1 MKILLTVFGVYNTL
15 ENVDDEIFKE
25 IISKIKQVKE
35 INNDDVILIS
45 FCDNTE
51 NKDIF
56 MYYLRNI
63 TDDNEILIGRQY
75 LNNIYYNDIVKS
87 GALLYDDKLI
97 KEEKV
102 YNYVKEFIE
111 NKNEIDLYY
120 IDNNIDTEKFNY
132 LCSAFD
138 NDVNINVIKNK
149 DKEIIQ
155 EIDNKINSVKKNTYK
170 NNMSSN

>member
-1 MKILLTVFGVYNTL
+1 MKILLTVFGVYDTL
-15 ENVDDEIFKE
+15 ENVDGEVFKKIIDKIRQIKE
-25 IISKIKQVKE
+25 IK
-35 INNDDVILIS
+35 NDDIILIS
-45 FCDNTE
+45 FCDDTE
-51 NKDIF
+51 NKDVF

-63 TDDNEILIGRQY
+63 TNDNEILIGRQY
-75 LNNIYYNDIVKS
+75 LNNVYYNDILKS
-87 GALLYDDKLI
+87 GALLYDDKLS

-138 NDVNINVIKNK
+138 NVVNINIIKNK
-149 DKEIIQ
+149 DEEIIH
-155 EIDNKINSVKKNTYK
+155 ELDKELINSKKRK
-170 NNMSSN
+170 LNM

>member
-1 MKILLTVFGVYNTL
+1 MKILLTVFGVYDTL
-15 ENVDDEIFKE
+15 ENVDGEVFKKIIDKIRQIKE
-25 IISKIKQVKE
+25 IK
-35 INNDDVILIS
+35 NDDIILIS
-45 FCDNTE
+45 FCDDTE
-51 NKDIF
+51 NKDVF

-63 TDDNEILIGRQY
+63 TNDNEILIGRQY
-75 LNNIYYNDIVKS
+75 LNNVYYNDILKS
-87 GALLYDDKLI
+87 GALLYDDKLS

-138 NDVNINVIKNK
+138 NDVNINIIKNK
-149 DKEIIQ
+149 DKEIIH
-155 EIDNKINSVKKNTYK
+155 ELDKELINSKKRK
-170 NNMSSN
+170 LNM

>member
-15 ENVDDEIFKE
+15 ENVDDEVFKE
-25 IISKIKQVKE
+25 IIDKIKQVKE
-35 INNDDVILIS
+35 INNDDIILIS

-51 NKDIF
+51 NKDVF

-75 LNNIYYNDIVKS
+75 LNNVYYNDIVKS
-87 GALLYDDKLI
+87 GALLYDDKLS

-138 NDVNINVIKNK
+138 NDVNINIIKNK
-149 DKEIIQ
+149 DKEIIH
-155 EIDNKINSVKKNTYK
+155 ELDKELINSKKRK
-170 NNMSSN
+170 LNM

>member
-1 MKILLTVFGVYNTL
+1 MKILLTVFSVYDTL
-15 ENVDDEIFKE
+15 ENIDGEVFKK
-25 IISKIKQVKE
+25 IIDKIRQIKE
-35 INNDDVILIS
+35 INNDEVILIS

-51 NKDIF
+51 NKDVF

-63 TDDNEILIGRQY
+63 TDDNEILIGRQF
-75 LNNIYYNDIVKS
+75 LNNVYYNDILKS
-87 GALLYDDKLI
+87 GALLYDEKLS
-97 KEEKV
+97 KEEKI

-138 NDVNINVIKNK
+138 NDVNVNIIKNK
-149 DKEIIQ
+149 DEEIIH
-155 EIDNKINSVKKNTYK
+155 ELDKELINSKKQK
-170 NNMSSN
+170 LNM

>member
-15 ENVDDEIFKE
+15 ENVDDEVFKE
-25 IISKIKQVKE
+25 IIDKIKQVKE

-63 TDDNEILIGRQY
+63 TNDNEILIGRQY
-75 LNNIYYNDIVKS
+75 LNNVYYNDILKS
-87 GALLYDDKLI
+87 GALFYDDKLS

-111 NKNEIDLYY
+111 NKNKIDLYY

-132 LCSAFD
+132 LCSTFD
-138 NDVNINVIKNK
+138 NDVNINIIENK
-149 DKEIIQ
+149 DKEIIH
-155 EIDNKINSVKKNTYK
+155 ELDKELINSKKRK
-170 NNMSSN
+170 LNM

>member
-15 ENVDDEIFKE
+15 ENVDGEVFKK
-25 IISKIKQVKE
+25 IIDKIRQIKE

-45 FCDNTE
+45 FCDDTE
-51 NKDIF
+51 NKDVF

-63 TDDNEILIGRQY
+63 TNDNEILIGRQF
-75 LNNIYYNDIVKS
+75 LNNVYYNDIVKS
-87 GALLYDDKLI
+87 GALLYDEKLS

-120 IDNNIDTEKFNY
+120 IDNYLNTENFNY
-132 LCSAFD
+132 LYSEFD
-138 NDVNINVIKNK
+138 NDVTINIIKNK
-149 DKEIIQ
+149 DEEIIH
-155 EIDNKINSVKKNTYK
+155 ELDKGLINSKKRK
-170 NNMSSN
+170 LNM

>member
-1 MKILLTVFGVYNTL
+1 MKILLTVFGVYDTL
-15 ENVDDEIFKE
+15 ENVDGEVFKE
-25 IISKIKQVKE
+25 IIDKIRQIKE

-45 FCDNTE
+45 FCDDTE
-51 NKDIF
+51 NKDVF

-63 TDDNEILIGRQY
+63 TNDNEILIGRQY
-75 LNNIYYNDIVKS
+75 LNNVYYNDILKS
-87 GALLYDDKLI
+87 GALLYDDKLS

-138 NDVNINVIKNK
+138 NDVNINIIKNK
-149 DKEIIQ
+149 DKEIIH
-155 EIDNKINSVKKNTYK
+155 ELDKELINSKKRK
-170 NNMSSN
+170 LNM

>member
-1 MKILLTVFGVYNTL
+1 MKILLTVFGVYDTL
-15 ENVDDEIFKE
+15 ENIDGEVFKKIIDKIRQIKE
-25 IISKIKQVKE
+25 IK
-35 INNDDVILIS
+35 NDDIILIS
-45 FCDNTE
+45 FCDDTE
-51 NKDIF
+51 NKDVF

-63 TDDNEILIGRQY
+63 TNDNEILIGRQY
-75 LNNIYYNDIVKS
+75 LNNVYYNDILKS
-87 GALLYDDKLI
+87 GALLYNDKLS

-149 DKEIIQ
+149 DKEIIH
-155 EIDNKINSVKKNTYK
+155 ELDKELINSKKRK
-170 NNMSSN
+170 LNM

>member
-15 ENVDDEIFKE
+15 ENVDDEVFKE
-25 IISKIKQVKE
+25 IIDKIKQVKE
-35 INNDDVILIS
+35 INNDDIILIS

-63 TDDNEILIGRQY
+63 TNDNEILIGRQY
-75 LNNIYYNDIVKS
+75 LNNVYYNDILKS
-87 GALLYDDKLI
+87 GALLYDDKLS

-132 LCSAFD
+132 LCSTFD
-138 NDVNINVIKNK
+138 NDVNINIIENK
-149 DKEIIQ
+149 DKEIIH
-155 EIDNKINSVKKNTYK
+155 ELDKELINSKKRK
-170 NNMSSN
+170 LNM

>member
-1 MKILLTVFGVYNTL
+1 MKILLTVFGVYDTL
-15 ENVDDEIFKE
+15 ENIDGEVFKKIIDKIRQIKE
-25 IISKIKQVKE
+25 IK
-35 INNDDVILIS
+35 NDDIILIS
-45 FCDNTE
+45 FCDDTE
-51 NKDIF
+51 NKDVF

-75 LNNIYYNDIVKS
+75 LNNVYYNDILKS
-87 GALLYDDKLI
+87 GALLYNDKLS

-138 NDVNINVIKNK
+138 NDVTINIIKNK
-149 DKEIIQ
+149 DEEIIH
-155 EIDNKINSVKKNTYK
+155 ELDKELINSKKRK
-170 NNMSSN
+170 LNM

>member
-1 MKILLTVFGVYNTL
+1 MKILLTVFGVYDTL
-15 ENVDDEIFKE
+15 ENVDGEVFKKIIDKIRQIKE
-25 IISKIKQVKE
+25 IK
-35 INNDDVILIS
+35 NDDIILIS
-45 FCDNTE
+45 FCDDTE
-51 NKDIF
+51 NKDVF

-63 TDDNEILIGRQY
+63 TNDNEILIGRQY
-75 LNNIYYNDIVKS
+75 LNNVYYNDILKS
-87 GALLYDDKLI
+87 GALLYDDKLS

-138 NDVNINVIKNK
+138 NDVNINIIENK
-149 DKEIIQ
+149 DKEIIH
-155 EIDNKINSVKKNTYK
+155 ELDKELINSKKRK
-170 NNMSSN
+170 LNM

>member
-35 INNDDVILIS
+35 INNNDVILIS

-75 LNNIYYNDIVKS
+75 LNNVYYNDILKS
-87 GALLYDDKLI
+87 GALLYNDKLS

-138 NDVNINVIKNK
+138 NDVNINIIENK
-149 DKEIIQ
+149 DKEIIHKLDK
-155 EIDNKINSVKKNTYK
+155 ELINSKKRK
-170 NNMSSN
+170 LNM

>member
-15 ENVDDEIFKE
+15 ENVDYEVFKE
-25 IISKIKQVKE
+25 IIDKIKQVKE
-35 INNDDVILIS
+35 INNDDIILIS

-63 TDDNEILIGRQY
+63 TNDNEILIGRQY
-75 LNNIYYNDIVKS
+75 LNNVYYNDILKS
-87 GALLYDDKLI
+87 GALLYDDKLS

-132 LCSAFD
+132 LCSTFD
-138 NDVNINVIKNK
+138 NDVNINIIENK
-149 DKEIIQ
+149 DKEIIH
-155 EIDNKINSVKKNTYK
+155 ELDKELINSKKRK
-170 NNMSSN
+170 LNM

>member
-1 MKILLTVFGVYNTL
+1 MKILLTVFGVYDTL
-15 ENVDDEIFKE
+15 ENIDGEVFKKIIDKIRQIKE
-25 IISKIKQVKE
+25 IK
-35 INNDDVILIS
+35 NDDIILIS
-45 FCDNTE
+45 FCDDTE
-51 NKDIF
+51 NKDVF

-63 TDDNEILIGRQY
+63 TNDNEILIGRQY
-75 LNNIYYNDIVKS
+75 LNNVYYNDILKS
-87 GALLYDDKLI
+87 GALLYNDKLS

-138 NDVNINVIKNK
+138 NDVNINIIKNK
-149 DKEIIQ
+149 DEEIIH
-155 EIDNKINSVKKNTYK
+155 ELDKELINSKKRK
-170 NNMSSN
+170 LNM

>member
-1 MKILLTVFGVYNTL
+1 MKILLTVFGVYDTL
-15 ENVDDEIFKE
+15 ENIDDEIFIE
-25 IISKIKQVKE
+25 IINKIKQVKE

-56 MYYLRNI
+56 IYYLRNI

-75 LNNIYYNDIVKS
+75 LNNVYYNDILKS
-87 GALLYDDKLI
+87 GALLYDDKLS

-138 NDVNINVIKNK
+138 NDVNINIIENK
-149 DKEIIQ
+149 DKEIIH
-155 EIDNKINSVKKNTYK
+155 ELDKELINSKKRK
-170 NNMSSN
+170 LNM

>member
-1 MKILLTVFGVYNTL
+1 MKILLTVFGVYDTL
-15 ENVDDEIFKE
+15 ENVDGEVFKKIIDKIRQIKE
-25 IISKIKQVKE
+25 IK
-35 INNDDVILIS
+35 NDDIILIS
-45 FCDNTE
+45 FCDDTE
-51 NKDIF
+51 NKDVF

-63 TDDNEILIGRQY
+63 TNDNEILIGRQY
-75 LNNIYYNDIVKS
+75 LNNVYYNDIVKS
-87 GALLYDDKLI
+87 GALLYDEKLS

-138 NDVNINVIKNK
+138 NDVNINIIKNK
-149 DKEIIQ
+149 DEEIIH
-155 EIDNKINSVKKNTYK
+155 ELDKELINSKKRK
-170 NNMSSN
+170 LNM

>member
-1 MKILLTVFGVYNTL
+1 MKILLTVFSVYDTL
-15 ENVDDEIFKE
+15 ENVDGEVFKKIIDKIRQIKE
-25 IISKIKQVKE
+25 IK
-35 INNDDVILIS
+35 NDDIILIS
-45 FCDNTE
+45 FCDDTE
-51 NKDIF
+51 NKDVF

-63 TDDNEILIGRQY
+63 TNDNEILIGRQY
-75 LNNIYYNDIVKS
+75 LNNVYYNDILKS
-87 GALLYDDKLI
+87 GALLYDDKLS

-138 NDVNINVIKNK
+138 NDVNINIIKNK
-149 DKEIIQ
+149 DEEIIH
-155 EIDNKINSVKKNTYK
+155 ELDKELINSKKRK
-170 NNMSSN
+170 LNM

>member
-15 ENVDDEIFKE
+15 ENVDDEVFKE
-25 IISKIKQVKE
+25 IIDKIKQVKE
-35 INNDDVILIS
+35 INNDDIILIS

-63 TDDNEILIGRQY
+63 TNDNEILIGRQY
-75 LNNIYYNDIVKS
+75 LNNVYYNDILKS
-87 GALLYDDKLI
+87 GALLYDDKLS

-111 NKNEIDLYY
+111 NKNKIDLYY

-132 LCSAFD
+132 LCSTFD
-138 NDVNINVIKNK
+138 NDVNINIIENK
-149 DKEIIQ
+149 DKEIIH
-155 EIDNKINSVKKNTYK
+155 ELDKELINSKKRK
-170 NNMSSN
+170 LNM

>member
-15 ENVDDEIFKE
+15 ENVDVEVFKKIIDKIRQIKE
-25 IISKIKQVKE
+25 IS
-35 INNDDVILIS
+35 NDDVILIS
-45 FCDNTE
+45 FCDDTE
-51 NKDIF
+51 NKDVF

-63 TDDNEILIGRQY
+63 TNDNEILIGRQY
-75 LNNIYYNDIVKS
+75 LNNVYYNDIVKS
-87 GALLYDDKLI
+87 GALLYDDKLS

-138 NDVNINVIKNK
+138 NDVNINIIKNK
-149 DKEIIQ
+149 DEEIIH
-155 EIDNKINSVKKNTYK
+155 ELDKELINSKKRK
-170 NNMSSN
+170 LNM

>member
-75 LNNIYYNDIVKS
+75 LNNVYYNDILKS
-87 GALLYDDKLI
+87 GALLYDDKLS

-149 DKEIIQ
+149 DKEIIH
-155 EIDNKINSVKKNTYK
+155 ELDKELINSKKRKLNL
-170 NNMSSN
+170 

>member
-1 MKILLTVFGVYNTL
+1 MKILLTVFGVYDTL
-15 ENVDDEIFKE
+15 ENVDGEVFKKIIDKIRQIKE
-25 IISKIKQVKE
+25 IK
-35 INNDDVILIS
+35 NDDIILIS
-45 FCDNTE
+45 FCDDTE

-63 TDDNEILIGRQY
+63 TNDNEILIGRQY
-75 LNNIYYNDIVKS
+75 LNNVYYNDIVKS
-87 GALLYDDKLI
+87 GALLYDDKLS

-138 NDVNINVIKNK
+138 NDVNINIIKNK
-149 DKEIIQ
+149 DEEIIH
-155 EIDNKINSVKKNTYK
+155 ELDKELINSKKRK
-170 NNMSSN
+170 LNM

>member
-15 ENVDDEIFKE
+15 ENVDDEVFKE
-25 IISKIKQVKE
+25 IIDKIKQVKE

-63 TDDNEILIGRQY
+63 TNDNEILIGRQY
-75 LNNIYYNDIVKS
+75 LNNVYYNDILKS
-87 GALLYDDKLI
+87 GALLYDDKLS
-97 KEEKV
+97 KEEKIFD
-102 YNYVKEFIE
+102 YTAKLIE
-111 NKNEIDLYY
+111 NNNKVDLYY
-120 IDNNIDTEKFNY
+120 IDGSINDEYVNDLFNVFGDKVNTNI
-132 LCSAFD
+132 
-138 NDVNINVIKNK
+138 IKNK
-149 DKEIIQ
+149 DKEIIL

>member
-1 MKILLTVFGVYNTL
+1 MKILLTVFGVYDTL
-15 ENVDDEIFKE
+15 ENVDGEVFKKIIDKIRQIKE
-25 IISKIKQVKE
+25 IK
-35 INNDDVILIS
+35 NDDIILIS
-45 FCDNTE
+45 FCDDTE
-51 NKDIF
+51 NKDVF

-63 TDDNEILIGRQY
+63 TNDNEILIGRQY
-75 LNNIYYNDIVKS
+75 LNNVYYNDILKS
-87 GALLYDDKLI
+87 GALLYDDKLS

-138 NDVNINVIKNK
+138 NDVNINIIKNK
-149 DKEIIQ
+149 DEEIIH
-155 EIDNKINSVKKNTYK
+155 ELDKELINSKKRK
-170 NNMSSN
+170 LNM

>member
-15 ENVDDEIFKE
+15 ENVDDEVFKE

-35 INNDDVILIS
+35 INNDDIILIS

-51 NKDIF
+51 NKDVF

-63 TDDNEILIGRQY
+63 TDDNEILIGRQF

-87 GALLYDDKLI
+87 GALLYDDKLS

-111 NKNEIDLYY
+111 NKNKIDLYY

-132 LCSAFD
+132 LCSTFD
-138 NDVNINVIKNK
+138 NDVNINIIENK
-149 DKEIIQ
+149 DKEIIH
-155 EIDNKINSVKKNTYK
+155 ELDKELINSKKRK
-170 NNMSSN
+170 LNM

>member
-15 ENVDDEIFKE
+15 ENVDDEVFKE
-25 IISKIKQVKE
+25 IIGKIKQIKE

-51 NKDIF
+51 NKDVF

-63 TDDNEILIGRQY
+63 TNDNEILIGRQY
-75 LNNIYYNDIVKS
+75 LNNVYYNDILKS
-87 GALLYDDKLI
+87 GALLYDDKLS

-138 NDVNINVIKNK
+138 NDVNINIIKNK
-149 DKEIIQ
+149 DKEIIH
-155 EIDNKINSVKKNTYK
+155 ELDKELINSKKRK
-170 NNMSSN
+170 LNM

>member
-1 MKILLTVFGVYNTL
+1 MKILLTVFGVYDTL
-15 ENVDDEIFKE
+15 ENIDDEIFIE
-25 IISKIKQVKE
+25 IINKIKQVKE

-75 LNNIYYNDIVKS
+75 LNNVYYNDILKS
-87 GALLYDDKLI
+87 GALLYDDKLS

-138 NDVNINVIKNK
+138 NDVNINVIENK
-149 DKEIIQ
+149 DKEIIH
-155 EIDNKINSVKKNTYK
+155 ELDKELINSKKRK
-170 NNMSSN
+170 LNM

>member
-1 MKILLTVFGVYNTL
+1 MKILLTVFGVYDTI
-15 ENVDDEIFKE
+15 ENVDGEVFKKIIDKIRQIKE
-25 IISKIKQVKE
+25 IKNYDI
-35 INNDDVILIS
+35 ILIS

-51 NKDIF
+51 NKDVF

-63 TDDNEILIGRQY
+63 TNDNEILIGRQY
-75 LNNIYYNDIVKS
+75 LNNVYYNDILKS
-87 GALLYDDKLI
+87 GALLYDEKLS

-138 NDVNINVIKNK
+138 NDVNINIIENK
-149 DKEIIQ
+149 DEKIIHELDKEL
-155 EIDNKINSVKKNTYK
+155 INSKKRK
-170 NNMSSN
+170 LNM

>member
-63 TDDNEILIGRQY
+63 TDDNEILIGRQF
-75 LNNIYYNDIVKS
+75 LNNVYYNDILKS
-87 GALLYDDKLI
+87 GALLYNDKLS

-149 DKEIIQ
+149 DKEIIH
-155 EIDNKINSVKKNTYK
+155 ELDKELINSKKRK
-170 NNMSSN
+170 LNM

>member
-15 ENVDDEIFKE
+15 ENVDGEVFKKIIDKIRQIKE
-25 IISKIKQVKE
+25 IK
-35 INNDDVILIS
+35 NDDIILIS
-45 FCDNTE
+45 FCDDTE
-51 NKDIF
+51 NKDVF

-63 TDDNEILIGRQY
+63 TNDNEILIGRQY
-75 LNNIYYNDIVKS
+75 LNNVYYNDILKS
-87 GALLYDDKLI
+87 GALLYDDKLS

-138 NDVNINVIKNK
+138 NDVNINIIKNK
-149 DKEIIQ
+149 DKEIIH
-155 EIDNKINSVKKNTYK
+155 ELDKELINSKKRK
-170 NNMSSN
+170 LNM

>member
-15 ENVDDEIFKE
+15 ENVDDEVFKE

-35 INNDDVILIS
+35 INNDDIILIS

-51 NKDIF
+51 NKDVF

-75 LNNIYYNDIVKS
+75 LNNVYYNDILKS
-87 GALLYDDKLI
+87 GALLYNDKLS

-120 IDNNIDTEKFNY
+120 IDNNFTIFLFLLFLQFLLLLQLLILPHPY
-132 LCSAFD
+132 YYQLLFQ
-138 NDVNINVIKNK
+138 I
-149 DKEIIQ
+149 
-155 EIDNKINSVKKNTYK
+155 
-170 NNMSSN
+170 

>member
-75 LNNIYYNDIVKS
+75 LNNVYYNNILKS
-87 GALLYDDKLI
+87 GALLYDDKLS

-149 DKEIIQ
+149 DKEIIH
-155 EIDNKINSVKKNTYK
+155 ELDKELINSKKRKLNL
-170 NNMSSN
+170 

>member
-15 ENVDDEIFKE
+15 ENVDDEVFKE
-25 IISKIKQVKE
+25 IIDKIKQVKE

-63 TDDNEILIGRQY
+63 TNDNEILIGRQY
-75 LNNIYYNDIVKS
+75 LNNVYYNDILKS
-87 GALLYDDKLI
+87 GALLYDDKLS

-111 NKNEIDLYY
+111 NKNKIDLYY

-132 LCSAFD
+132 LCSTFD
-138 NDVNINVIKNK
+138 NDVNINIIENK
-149 DKEIIQ
+149 DKEIIH
-155 EIDNKINSVKKNTYK
+155 ELDKELINSKKRK
-170 NNMSSN
+170 LNM